1 MGQILTMH
9 TRNMMIMLM
18 HDEMA
23 TTGMPVPQI
32 QSPKLFNRDRDPR
45 PPSLRSR
52 FSGEM
57 GREVSQVVRHLRLAR
72 LDGGKTGRGRRTI
85 SQVSKSRVE

>member
-1 MGQILTMH
+1 MH
-9 TRNMMIMLM
+9 TRNRMIMLM
-18 HDEMA
+18 HDEVA
-23 TTGMPVPQI
+23 TTEMPVPQI
-32 QSPKLFNRDRDPR
+32 QSPKLFNRDPR

-57 GREVSQVVRHLRLAR
+57 GREVSQVVRHLRFAR